1 LASEN
6 DPRNPPRPWGAEP
19 PPHRRFGWRLLIL
32 GVAFAALLVAL
43 FTLTPGIIR
52 DDDQIWLV
60 RLVAIAAVCVVLLA
74 RSRQRLTTA
83 AAQAA
88 VWCGLL
94 LLVVIGY
101 GYRTELSAIVE
112 RTTANLFPSRGQVI
126 DAHTV
131 SFPISRDG
139 HFWVDAVA
147 NGTKLRFLV
156 DTGASGIVLTEA
168 DAKRLGFSLA
178 KLSFSE
184 TFYTANGRTRGAP
197 VTLNQLRIGP
207 IELDHVRASVNEGE
221 LQQSLLG
228 MQFLA
233 QMTKIEIS
241 GDVLTLRK

>member
-1 LASEN
+1 VPA
-6 DPRNPPRPWGAEP
+6 
-19 PPHRRFGWRLLIL
+19 RRFAWRLLIL
-32 GVAFAALLVAL
+32 GAAFGALLLAL
-43 FTLTPGIIR
+43 FQLAPDFVR
-52 DDDQIWLV
+52 SDDQVWLV
-60 RLVAIAAVCVVLLA
+60 RLIAIAAACIVLLA
-74 RSRQRLTTA
+74 RSRQRLSTA
-83 AAQAA
+83 LAQAA
-88 VWCGLL
+88 VWCGLM

-112 RTTANLFPSRGQVI
+112 RTTASLLPSRGQVI

-131 SFPISRDG
+131 SFRVSRDG

-156 DTGASGIVLTEA
+156 DTGASGIVLTKA
-168 DAKRLGFSLA
+168 DAARLGFPLA

-197 VTLNQLRIGP
+197 IVLNQLRIGP
-207 IELDHVRASVNEGE
+207 IALDHVRASVNEGE

-228 MQFLA
+228 MQFLG

-241 GDVLTLRK
+241 GDVLTIRK

>member
-1 LASEN
+1 MATDE
-6 DPRNPPRPWGAEP
+6 DPRHHLPPWGAP
-19 PPHRRFGWRLLIL
+19 PPPRRFLWRLVIL
-32 GVAFAALLVAL
+32 AAAFAALLLAL
-43 FTLTPGIIR
+43 FSLTPGAVR
-52 DDDQIWLV
+52 PDDDVWLV
-60 RLVAIAAVCVVLLA
+60 RLVAVGAVCVVLLA
-74 RSRQRLTTA
+74 RSRQRLSTA
-83 AAQAA
+83 LVQAA
-88 VWCGLL
+88 IWCGLL

-101 GYRTELSAIVE
+101 GYRTELSAIVD
-112 RTTANLFPSRGQVI
+112 RTAANLFPARGQVI
-126 DAHTV
+126 DARTV

-156 DTGASGIVLTEA
+156 DTGASGIVLTRA
-168 DAKRLGFSLA
+168 DAARLGYSLA

-197 VTLNQLRIGP
+197 VVLSQLRIGP
-207 IELDHVRASVNEGE
+207 IVLDRVRASVNEGE

-241 GDVLTLRK
+241 GDVLTIRK